1 MMRRI
6 VTAFAAVATL
16 SACSELGAPR
26 RAEFYEWRLIVPPQT
41 GPGLDTLAFHWS
53 QDDLPV
59 RIWTEDSLDLPRRM
73 RDAITGWKTQFLY
86 GEFDGTI
93 VSDSASAHV
102 IARVGTAPLAL
113 SGRSLR
119 LERRAPEC
127 QGVTILD
134 VSDDH
139 TLLVLPLR
147 IFVDPRFPP
156 GTAGLEE
163 CLNLTVM
170 HELGHALGLFEHS
183 DDAGDLMFANP
194 VVQGPSTR
202 DRNTVER
209 AYHRPAT
216 LSLVGRP

>member
-6 VTAFAAVATL
+6 VLALAGVTAL
-16 SACSELGAPR
+16 SACSEIGAPR

-73 RDAITGWKTQFLY
+73 QDAITGWKSQFLY

-93 VSDSASAHV
+93 VSDSNTAHV
-102 IARVGTAPLAL
+102 IARIGPPPGGFIQRGVQ
-113 SGRSLR
+113 

-127 QGVTILD
+127 RGVTILD
-134 VSDDH
+134 ISDDH

-147 IFVDPRFPP
+147 IHVDPRFPP
-156 GTAGLEE
+156 GTAGVEE

-183 DDAGDLMFANP
+183 DDAGDLMFTDP
-194 VVQGPSTR
+194 VVAGPSER
-202 DRNTVER
+202 DRNTIER
-209 AYHRPAT
+209 AYHRPPT
-216 LSLVGRP
+216 LTLLGRP